1 MMDAIDRFLG
11 LFGSDLIKA
20 RTTALSLLFIWLLAW
35 VSWRLLKL
43 IASRVVIYADD
54 GDDSRLSLG
63 EKRAQTVSQLLRSVG
78 RVVIVMLALMLTLR
92 RFIDITPLLAG
103 AGILGL
109 AVSFGSQ
116 SLIKDLIAG
125 TFILIE
131 NQFAIGDVIEA
142 AGKTGTVERMNLR
155 VVMLRGLD
163 GTVHIVPNGQIT
175 TVSNKTRGWSRAV
188 VDVSVGY
195 DADIDVAITVI
206 GDEAMKLAKD
216 PVFAL
221 KFDAPPEVV
230 GVQSLGDHAVA
241 IRVLL
246 RTHPGLQWEVSRE
259 FLRRIKIRLD
269 HEGIDIPFPQRTVHV
284 RHSGLDD
291 DIASAGGA

>member
-1 MMDAIDRFLG
+1 MMETIDRFLA
-11 LFGSDLIKA
+11 LFGSDLVKA
-20 RTTALSLLFIWLLAW
+20 RNHALALLLIWLLAW
-35 VSWRLLKL
+35 GAWRLVKL
-43 IASRVVIYADD
+43 IASRVVVYADD
-54 GDDSRLSLG
+54 GDDSRLSLH
-63 EKRAQTVSQLLRSVG
+63 EKRAQTIAQLLRSVG
-78 RVVIVMLALMLTLR
+78 RVVIVLLALLLSLH
-92 RFIDITPLLAG
+92 RFTDATPILAG

-109 AVSFGSQ
+109 AISFGAQ
-116 SLIKDLIAG
+116 SLVKDLIAG

-163 GTVHIVPNGQIT
+163 GTVHVVPNGQIS
-175 TVSNKTRGWSRAV
+175 TVSNKTRGWSQAV

-206 GDEAMKLAKD
+206 GDEATKLAND
-216 PVFAL
+216 PLFAL

-284 RHSGLDD
+284 RHSGLSDD
-291 DIASAGGA
+291 VVSAGGA